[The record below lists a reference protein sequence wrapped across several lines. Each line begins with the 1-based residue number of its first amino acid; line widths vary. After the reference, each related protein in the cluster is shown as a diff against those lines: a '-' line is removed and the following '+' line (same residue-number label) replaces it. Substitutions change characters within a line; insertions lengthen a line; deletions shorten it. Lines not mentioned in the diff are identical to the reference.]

1 MAATAPFLIHSEE
14 EEEEDSLILISLHT
28 FSSLEQRLLPPDA
41 GPPVPPQ
48 LLRTRPFPATRLDST
63 PEEAVS
69 LQAFI
74 CLIP

>member
-14 EEEEDSLILISLHT
+14 EEDSLILISLHIV
-28 FSSLEQRLLPPDA
+28 SSLEQRLLPPDV
-41 GPPVPPQ
+41 GPPQ
-48 LLRTRPFPATRLDST
+48 LRPFPVTMLDSP
-63 PEEAVS
+63 PEQAVS